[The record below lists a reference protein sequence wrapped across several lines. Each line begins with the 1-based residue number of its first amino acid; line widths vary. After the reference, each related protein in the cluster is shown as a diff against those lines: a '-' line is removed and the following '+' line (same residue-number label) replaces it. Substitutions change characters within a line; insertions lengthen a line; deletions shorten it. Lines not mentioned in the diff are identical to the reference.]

1 MPDQTPDPPMN
12 SPDLIH
18 SLIREVQLL
27 LDFISGIPDR
37 RVKDLEIPDG
47 DATTATG
54 EARKLKGS
62 DIISRFEKIVIKHDN
77 NHALS
82 SEDVAFLALARDEL
96 VHMAAPATGLT
107 ISYTAM
113 VVGSERKGWRRGDST
128 EGGRVGYAR
137 DAYPGLVHAALFHR
151 IGHYFILGLALIL
164 AMIAVSESAR
174 VALGRALLQTRQELR
189 TQQAAIVT
197 ERLQLMADGGNLMK
211 WGAQLPTIPG
221 SGEMSFDYCEYASA
235 YAIMKGKENDPNW
248 PRSEHNE
255 PLRAYFSPKARE
267 LCERDIVLAKS
278 FGLSLDNLT
287 KFKTD

>member
-1 MPDQTPDPPMN
+1 
-12 SPDLIH
+12 
-18 SLIREVQLL
+18 
-27 LDFISGIPDR
+27 
-37 RVKDLEIPDG
+37 
-47 DATTATG
+47 
-54 EARKLKGS
+54 
-62 DIISRFEKIVIKHDN
+62 
-77 NHALS
+77 
-82 SEDVAFLALARDEL
+82 
-96 VHMAAPATGLT
+96 
-107 ISYTAM
+107 
-113 VVGSERKGWRRGDST
+113 
-128 EGGRVGYAR
+128 
-137 DAYPGLVHAALFHR
+137 
-151 IGHYFILGLALIL
+151 
-164 AMIAVSESAR
+164 MIAVSELAR